1 MLNRH
6 GSMSIE
12 ERIEWIL
19 DLNRQHSAIYS
30 SPEAQLSL
38 KQYLA
43 RHTTLIVVLKCMD
56 GRIHIP
62 CATQTPLGII
72 LPIRNLGGMFD
83 LGWPHLGEVV
93 FNAVNEA
100 VSGGKKVLFLITYH
114 FSKGSRARGCAG
126 FGFDRDAAFRHT
138 REIRRQIEQIFGD
151 AHQTVYPMV
160 CGFETDEDALIFHG
174 EGDRTLNMAA
184 LKETGQDE
192 LRQAMRALC
201 PDMPERI
208 VNDLLPLMEGN
219 VRHIAEVRREQRQ
232 LNIDH
237 QEWMLCIGRGF
248 DFLHIPNVAL
258 IVGPYSPDL
267 SKPIA
272 LAAKIIKGNMEAG
285 RIRDDGFF
293 LLASSPYREVGVD
306 RARAVLKAR
315 FLADFACQVIE
326 HVHPDL
332 HRKMIC
338 NTAVLNWQT
347 RALEIMDRQPEC
359 CAVGLSAA
367 GM

>member
-6 GSMSIE
+6 ASMSIE
-12 ERIEWIL
+12 ERIQWIL
-19 DLNRQHSAIYS
+19 DLNRQHSDVYC
-30 SPEAQLSL
+30 SPEAQLAR

-43 RHTTLIVVLKCMD
+43 KHNTLIIVLKCMD

-72 LPIRNLGGMFD
+72 LPIRNLGGIFD

-100 VSGGKKVLFLITYH
+100 VSAGDKVLFLITYH
-114 FSKGSRARGCAG
+114 FSKGSRERGCAG
-126 FGFDRDAAFRHT
+126 FHYDQDAAFRHT
-138 REIRRQIEQIFGD
+138 FEIRKQLEQIFGD
-151 AHQTVYPMV
+151 GHQTVYPMV
-160 CGFETDEDALIFHG
+160 CGFETDEEALIFHG
-174 EGDRTLNMAA
+174 EGDRALSMATLQ
-184 LKETGQDE
+184 ETPQDE
-192 LRQAMRALC
+192 LHQALRTLC
-201 PDMPERI
+201 PDMPGRI
-208 VNDLLPLMEGN
+208 ASDLLPLMEGN
-219 VRHIAEVRREQRQ
+219 IRHIAETRQQQRD

-248 DFLHIPNVAL
+248 DFLHVPNVAL

-267 SKPIA
+267 STPIA
-272 LAAKIIKGNMEAG
+272 RAAGIIKANMEAG

-315 FLADFACQVIE
+315 FLADFACKVIE
-326 HVHPDL
+326 EAHPDI
-332 HRKMIC
+332 HCRMIRK
-338 NTAVLNWQT
+338 TAVLNWHT
-347 RALEIMDRQPEC
+347 RALEIMDHRQQPELC
-359 CAVGLSAA
+359 TATVAI
-367 GM
+367 